1 MCDTEPGYIWHE
13 MSFHT
18 RRNAESTIVLCFDVP
33 GPIQTRIE
41 HALSDKRELDL
52 RDIYALHAV
61 ILDEVVSLYETS
73 VWALR
78 DLVRTYEV
86 VDVN

>member
-1 MCDTEPGYIWHE
+1 

-18 RRNAESTIVLCFDVP
+18 KRNVESTVVLCFDVP
-33 GPIQTRIE
+33 RPIQTRIE

-52 RDIYALHAV
+52 KDIYALHAL

-73 VWALR
+73 AWALR

-86 VDVN
+86 VDANQTRFTALH